1 MNYVIGEA
9 IRKKIQEKG
18 MTFVSFADRFGITD
32 RNLQHFFKKSDI
44 SLQQITRASQILDYD
59 FVKEYFLEL
68 KKDGKQLLTLEEPA
82 QEYQTKEEHISTCLT
97 IVGSPVNFYSNFSE
111 LLKLII
117 SEAKKKGFTLK

>member
-44 SLQQITRASQILDYD
+44 SLQQITRASQILDHD
-59 FVKEYFLEL
+59 FVTEYFNEL
-68 KKDGKQLLTLEEPA
+68 KKEGKVQLFVEESQAEYQKAVEGITTSLTLIGQPSD
-82 QEYQTKEEHISTCLT
+82 YY
-97 IVGSPVNFYSNFSE
+97 NNFSD
-111 LLKLII
+111 LLKLIMM
-117 SEAKKKGFTLK
+117 EAKKRGFSLK